1 MILDS
6 ATAEK
11 DFRGKKFY
19 GNTLPTTLPLGM
31 MCDDLV

>member
-1 MILDS
+1 MIFDS

-11 DFRGKKFY
+11 DFRGKTSDR
-19 GNTLPTTLPLGM
+19 NTLPITLPLGM